1 MDTQPPKDGALT
13 PKPPEQVLNSLVED
27 LENLRQN
34 VTSQLSQ
41 DIEKLK
47 TEKKQLTTK
56 VEMLRQQYQKMQSQ
70 QLESLSQK
78 QIAQNQVWLKQLAQ
92 VLANNLEE
100 QLTQRFEQTRGN
112 WEASSLG
119 AVPGGEFPI
128 TNPNPSYE
136 DSSDRFRDSLDVS
149 LQRTLEGLE
158 EELNSYQSSLS
169 QQLSNMRSM
178 EQQGEAILEALVN
191 RLREELEL
199 AAEDYSA
206 ETDRIWEE
214 EAAEEA
220 DEDSGPAPPL
230 AVRPQ
235 PQAPAAPPAPAP
247 PKPASQVQIGLIFAL
262 LSATVLSVFNVSIKI
277 VLQGQEPDLIF
288 GQIPV
293 EGVITPGFGNSL
305 LILFLRMIVVC
316 LLMPFLAAFLYPPV
330 GNDIVESIKS
340 SDKDLWLKVIGS
352 AFFLFLSQ
360 VFIYI
365 ALGNVKA
372 GIAVTLFFIYPIATT
387 LGAWVLFRD
396 RPSTL
401 RFGAMGGITFGL
413 ILSVQPVVQ
422 EFAQDLQQGIP
433 TFGNPVLGII
443 TALCAGVTFA
453 GYVLLTQMAA
463 GKLHPIPFSL
473 VNFCAIFVFSAISLI
488 LLPIIINWGLLP
500 SGFSVSYV
508 PPEMRFGLI
517 VGGIVLGVLTLFSYL
532 LNNFAIRFA
541 GAALASVIGTLGP
554 ALTAVFAWIVIGETL
569 GTIAIIGLLVVTL
582 SVVAISL
589 ERMFAPKKKAS

>member
-1 MDTQPPKDGALT
+1 MDIQPPKDGALT
-13 PKPPEQVLNSLVED
+13 PQPPEQVLNSLIED
-27 LENLRQN
+27 LENLRQK

-47 TEKKQLTTK
+47 TEKKQLTTD
-56 VEMLRQQYQKMQSQ
+56 VELLREQYQKMQSH

-100 QLTQRFEQTRGN
+100 QLSQRFDGAKGN
-112 WEASSLG
+112 WEPSSLG
-119 AVPGGEFPI
+119 AVPSGELPM

-136 DSSDRFRDSLDVS
+136 GSSDRFRDSLDVS
-149 LQRTLEGLE
+149 LQRTLEGLQ
-158 EELNSYQSSLS
+158 EELNSYQSNLS

-191 RLREELEL
+191 RLRQELEL
-199 AAEDYSA
+199 AAEDS
-206 ETDRIWEE
+206 TDRTWEPE
-214 EAAEEA
+214 PAGEA

-230 AVRPQ
+230 ALRAQPQ
-235 PQAPAAPPAPAP
+235 PPAAKPTPAP
-247 PKPASQVQIGLIFAL
+247 PKPASQVQVGLIFAV
-262 LSATVLSVFNVSIKI
+262 LSAIVLSIFNVSIKI
-277 VLQGQEPDLIF
+277 VLQGKEPDLIF

-316 LLMPFLAAFLYPPV
+316 LLMPFLAAFLYPAV
-330 GNDIVESIKS
+330 GSDIVQSIKS
-340 SDKDLWLKVIGS
+340 NDKDLWWKVIGS

-365 ALGNVKA
+365 ALGNIQA

-387 LGAWVLFRD
+387 VGAWILFGD
-396 RPSTL
+396 RPSAL
-401 RFGAMGGITFGL
+401 RFGAMGGITAGL
-413 ILSVQPVVQ
+413 ILAVQPVVQ
-422 EFAQDLQQGIP
+422 QFAQDLQQGIP

-488 LLPIIINWGLLP
+488 LLPITIDWGFVP
-500 SGFSVSYV
+500 NAWSVSYV
-508 PPEMRFGLI
+508 PPEMRWGLI

-554 ALTAVFAWIVIGETL
+554 ALTAVFAWIVVGETL
-569 GTIAIIGLLVVTL
+569 KFIAILGLLVVTF

-589 ERMFAPKKKAS
+589 ERMLAPKKKAS

>member
-1 MDTQPPKDGALT
+1 MDIQPPKDGALT
-13 PKPPEQVLNSLVED
+13 PKPSEQVLNSLIED

-47 TEKKQLTTK
+47 TEKKQLTTT
-56 VEMLRQQYQKMQSQ
+56 VEMLRQQYHKMQSQ

-100 QLTQRFEQTRGN
+100 QLTQRFERNKGN
-112 WEASSLG
+112 WEPSSLG
-119 AVPGGEFPI
+119 AVPGGELPI
-128 TNPNPSYE
+128 TNPNRSYE

-149 LQRTLEGLE
+149 LQRTLEGLQ
-158 EELNSYQSSLS
+158 EELNSYQSNLS

-191 RLREELEL
+191 RLKQELEL
-199 AAEDYSA
+199 AAEDS
-206 ETDRIWEE
+206 TDRTWER
-214 EAAEEA
+214 EAAVEA
-220 DEDSGPAPPL
+220 EEDSGPAPPL

-235 PQAPAAPPAPAP
+235 PQAPAAPATPAP
-247 PKPASQVQIGLIFAL
+247 PKPASQVQVGLIFAL

-330 GNDIVESIKS
+330 GNDVVQSIKS
-340 SDKDLWLKVIGS
+340 NDKDLWLKVVGS

-387 LGAWVLFRD
+387 VGAWILFGD
-396 RPSTL
+396 RPSIL
-401 RFGAMGGITFGL
+401 RFGAMGGITLGL
-413 ILSVQPVVQ
+413 ILAVQPVVQ

-488 LLPIIINWGLLP
+488 LLPITIDWGLLP
-500 SGFSVSYV
+500 NGWSVSYV

-541 GAALASVIGTLGP
+541 GAALASVVGTLGP

-569 GTIAIIGLLVVTL
+569 GPIAIIGLLVVTF

-589 ERMFAPKKKAS
+589 ERMFAAKKKAG